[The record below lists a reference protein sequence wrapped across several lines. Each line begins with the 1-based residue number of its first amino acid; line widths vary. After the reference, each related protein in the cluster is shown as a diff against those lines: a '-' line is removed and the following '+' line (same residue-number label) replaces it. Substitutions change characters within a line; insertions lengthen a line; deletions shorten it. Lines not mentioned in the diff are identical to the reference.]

1 MNQAF
6 KKYGTLLSLYLAQSI
21 PMSFFSTVVPVIMR
35 QEEYSLTSIG
45 LIQLIKIPWILKFLW
60 APMIDHTSPTRKHY
74 RRWILGAEIFYAL
87 VIVGISFFN
96 LSTDFTTIIILV
108 VIAFIASGTQDIATD
123 AFAILTLKSTERS
136 LGNSM
141 QSGGSF
147 LGTTIGSGVLLMAYY
162 YIGWQAL
169 LLLLAFF
176 VTMAIMPVMFAR
188 LPLEKAT
195 TAPKRRPR
203 WDDGFSFFKQKGNI
217 RLLFLLLVY
226 YSGIIGMLALFK
238 PFMVDQGYTAKEIG
252 LISGVFGTA
261 VGAVFS
267 LGGGW
272 LIRRMK
278 RNTAL
283 QIILLSGFITS
294 LFFVWEMQG
303 QVPLWAIYVAS
314 SMVWG
319 TYGMASVFVY
329 TIAMDKVRP
338 GLEGTDFTIQ
348 IIITHLSSLFLTIGL
363 SKFANSFGYQGLF
376 ILEAHIGIM
385 LLILSRTVFKK
396 VVER

>member
-60 APMIDHTSPTRKHY
+60 APLIDHTSPQRKHY
-74 RRWILGAEIFYAL
+74 RRWILGAEIFYAM
-87 VIVGISFFN
+87 VIVLVSFFN

-123 AFAILTLKSTERS
+123 AFAILTLKPGERS
-136 LGNSM
+136 MGNSM

-147 LGTTIGSGVLLMAYY
+147 LGTTLGSGVLLMAYY

-169 LLLLAFF
+169 LLLLAFL
-176 VTMAIMPVMFAR
+176 VTMALMPVTFAR
-188 LPLEKAT
+188 LPLEKQDLSS
-195 TAPKRRPR
+195 KRRPK

-217 RLLFLLLVY
+217 RHLLLLFLY
-226 YSGIIGMLALFK
+226 NSGIIGLLALFK
-238 PFMVDQGYTAKEIG
+238 PFMVDQGYTTKEIG
-252 LISGVFGTA
+252 MISGIYGTA
-261 VGAVFS
+261 VGAIFS

-272 LIRRMK
+272 LIRRIK
-278 RNTAL
+278 RPVAL
-283 QIILLSGFITS
+283 QIIFLAGFLTS
-294 LFFVWEMQG
+294 LFFVWKMNGE
-303 QVPLWAIYVAS
+303 VPLWGIYVAS

-319 TYGMASVFVY
+319 TYGLASVFIY
-329 TIAMDKVRP
+329 TVAMDKVRP

-348 IIITHLSSLFLTIGL
+348 IVITHLSSLFLTIGL
-363 SKFANSFGYQGLF
+363 SKFANSFGYQGMY
-376 ILEAHIGIM
+376 ILEAHMGII